1 MRTLVR
7 GCGKAAHMDTEEN
20 KKPNGEGPKPL
31 EHFLA
36 KVAKEQK
43 KTCGCWRNAKK
54 TSSMGYR

>member
-1 MRTLVR
+1 
-7 GCGKAAHMDTEEN
+7 MDTEEN

-36 KVAKEQK
+36 KGAKEQE